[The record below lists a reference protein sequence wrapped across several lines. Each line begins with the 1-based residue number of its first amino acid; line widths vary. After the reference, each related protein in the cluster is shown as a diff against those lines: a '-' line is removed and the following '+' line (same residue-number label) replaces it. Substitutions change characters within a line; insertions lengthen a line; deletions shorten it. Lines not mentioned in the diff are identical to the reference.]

1 MRIALFATCLADTM
15 FPQAAQAT
23 VTILERLGHQVC
35 FPEGQVCCGQMHA
48 NTGYFKQAAKITRN
62 HVDTFSPV
70 LDGEWD
76 AIVIPSGSCTGAAR
90 HEAGSPNVVGAA
102 ALAAACDALAGF
114 DADAVTA
121 HEEALCRRLLDGGR
135 DLWVSHGRDTTLEV
149 PTRQSSGYPVV
160 ERNDAPIRAYRDD
173 VLEILGKQPLID
185 VRSPQEY
192 TEQDAAGGEMFG
204 MPLLTQED
212 LAAIEDTEH
221 VTEVKTYRVAEP
233 EYIQGPDD
241 RKWQT
246 GFMGSSGEIDMLTFS
261 AGRAPEAGAAEIVMP
276 ESWVE
281 DLGAGDA
288 EDLVGTELTVVAATP
303 LQEHKSVTATVVGV
317 TKAAASGAG
326 TAPTPSESLE
336 QAIYDITTEGLPE
349 SQRDTYF
356 QATAIV
362 EDPEANEDAV
372 KQALADQGLLA
383 QTLEEQL
390 GVIRGII
397 DAVTWVLT
405 GFALIALLA
414 ASFGIINTLLMA
426 VQERTREIGLMK
438 ALGMTGGKIF
448 GLFTMEA
455 VVIGLLGSLIG
466 IGLGVAVG
474 LIANQV
480 LTTGPLSGVTGLVL
494 FAVNPLAL
502 LLILLLIVA
511 IAFIAG
517 TLPALRAARK
527 DPIEALRHE

>member
-1 MRIALFATCLADTM
+1 MGDHAL
-15 FPQAAQAT
+15 
-23 VTILERLGHQVC
+23 
-35 FPEGQVCCGQMHA
+35 
-48 NTGYFKQAAKITRN
+48 
-62 HVDTFSPV
+62 
-70 LDGEWD
+70 
-76 AIVIPSGSCTGAAR
+76 
-90 HEAGSPNVVGAA
+90 
-102 ALAAACDALAGF
+102 
-114 DADAVTA
+114 
-121 HEEALCRRLLDGGR
+121 
-135 DLWVSHGRDTTLEV
+135 
-149 PTRQSSGYPVV
+149 
-160 ERNDAPIRAYRDD
+160 
-173 VLEILGKQPLID
+173 
-185 VRSPQEY
+185 
-192 TEQDAAGGEMFG
+192 
-204 MPLLTQED
+204 D
-212 LAAIEDTEH
+212 LAALLDRARERIAGSGMPNADRIVVEPDVRNTAVH
-221 VTEVKTYRVAEP
+221 AKNAEVGFERVADVQLPDKRAAFSVCTRDAFTRACSPTNRAWDEAERLVTAKAIGEFAHELLITPEP
-233 EYIQGPDD
+233 LESGAYALRIPAGDD
-241 RKWQT
+241 RQAVDWYFRARRYALEHWHVDPRSIERRT
-246 GFMGSSGEIDMLTFS
+246 LDGRIGPASATTLVLDLRDALSLDGDLLTTYLEELSSTVAHRVRTIDPSRPTSADLLDAPAHDVEAAMAEGHPCFVATNGRIGFS
-261 AGRAPEAGAAEIVMP
+261 AADLAAYSPEAGADEIVMP

-288 EDLVGTELTVVAATP
+288 EDLIGTELTVVAATP

>member
-1 MRIALFATCLADTM
+1 M
-15 FPQAAQAT
+15 
-23 VTILERLGHQVC
+23 
-35 FPEGQVCCGQMHA
+35 
-48 NTGYFKQAAKITRN
+48 
-62 HVDTFSPV
+62 
-70 LDGEWD
+70 
-76 AIVIPSGSCTGAAR
+76 
-90 HEAGSPNVVGAA
+90 
-102 ALAAACDALAGF
+102 
-114 DADAVTA
+114 
-121 HEEALCRRLLDGGR
+121 
-135 DLWVSHGRDTTLEV
+135 
-149 PTRQSSGYPVV
+149 
-160 ERNDAPIRAYRDD
+160 
-173 VLEILGKQPLID
+173 
-185 VRSPQEY
+185 
-192 TEQDAAGGEMFG
+192 
-204 MPLLTQED
+204 
-212 LAAIEDTEH
+212 
-221 VTEVKTYRVAEP
+221 
-233 EYIQGPDD
+233 
-241 RKWQT
+241 
-246 GFMGSSGEIDMLTFS
+246 
-261 AGRAPEAGAAEIVMP
+261 
-276 ESWVE
+276 
-281 DLGAGDA
+281 
-288 EDLVGTELTVVAATP
+288 
-303 LQEHKSVTATVVGV
+303 
-317 TKAAASGAG
+317 
-326 TAPTPSESLE
+326 
-336 QAIYDITTEGLPE
+336 
-349 SQRDTYF
+349 
-356 QATAIV
+356 

-448 GLFTMEA
+448 GLFTVEA

-502 LLILLLIVA
+502 LLILLLIVT

>member
-1 MRIALFATCLADTM
+1 MKVTDVAGTAL
-15 FPQAAQAT
+15 
-23 VTILERLGHQVC
+23 
-35 FPEGQVCCGQMHA
+35 A
-48 NTGYFKQAAKITRN
+48 NTMRSKLR
-62 HVDTFSPV
+62 TFLTV
-70 LDGEWD
+70 V
-76 AIVIPSGSCTGAAR
+76 AIVIGAFTLTLTTGLGAGINKYVDNVVEGFGKPGELTVMKQQDMSSAGAA
-90 HEAGSPNVVGAA
+90 
-102 ALAAACDALAGF
+102 
-114 DADAVTA
+114 
-121 HEEALCRRLLDGGR
+121 
-135 DLWVSHGRDTTLEV
+135 
-149 PTRQSSGYPVV
+149 SG
-160 ERNDAPIRAYRDD
+160 
-173 VLEILGKQPLID
+173 
-185 VRSPQEY
+185 SPQEY

-233 EYIQGPDD
+233 EYIQGPDG

-261 AGRAPEAGAAEIVMP
+261 AGRAPEAGADEIVMP

-281 DLGAGDA
+281 DLGASDA
-288 EDLVGTELTVVAATP
+288 EDLIGTELTVVAATP
-303 LQEHKSVTATVVGV
+303 LQEQKSVKATVVGV
-317 TKAAASGAG
+317 TEAAASGAG

-362 EDPEANEDAV
+362 EDPDANEDAV

-474 LIANQV
+474 LIANQL